1 MQSGQRRLPRF
12 TPLFSPVATA
22 CALLLLATPNA
33 RAQTAAEV
41 VPDKLETVVVSGIR
55 HGIETSVAAKRNS
68 DSILE
73 TVSAEDIGKLPDQS
87 IAESLARL
95 PGLAGQRVAGRAQVI
110 QIRGLSP
117 DFAGTLLNG
126 RQQVTTGD
134 NRSVEFDQFPSELIG
149 SATVYK
155 TPDASLVGQ
164 GLSGTIDLRTLR
176 PLSVSGRRVSLN
188 ARFEAN
194 SNKALNANTDVNGKR
209 FSAAY
214 VDQFADRTIGI
225 ALGFAHLDSPGQE
238 LHYKAW
244 GFTANDAT
252 RDIVTHPEWGGSPV
266 KGVPAGATF
275 LNGFEV
281 TATSRKQTR
290 DGVMGVFEFKPNDS
304 LHSTVDLYFSKFK
317 KNESMRGLM
326 GGIGDAWNG
335 VPNATYSGAP
345 HGATASVTGG
355 KLDGASAQYLGEA
368 LQRDPDHPKAL
379 WLQASLLHEQ
389 KHYAQAVEVWRHLA
403 SVLPADSSDSK
414 IIAANIA
421 EALRLSGNAD
431 ASPAVVTT
439 GTAQINGTIDIDPKL
454 RAKAGAG
461 QTLFVF
467 AKSVDSPG
475 PPLAVVRTTV
485 GQWPIKFS
493 LNDSQAMMPQR
504 KLSDFH
510 AVTVEARISANGQP
524 LAQPGDLH
532 GVTGTLD
539 PKSDKPVHVVIGEVI
554 G

>member
-1 MQSGQRRLPRF
+1 MIGAVVLLIGASLGMYRLWG
-12 TPLFSPVATA
+12 TPGAIS
-22 CALLLLATPNA
+22 
-33 RAQTAAEV
+33 
-41 VPDKLETVVVSGIR
+41 
-55 HGIETSVAAKRNS
+55 
-68 DSILE
+68 
-73 TVSAEDIGKLPDQS
+73 VSAKESALVSSMGQTG
-87 IAESLARL
+87 AESLDTSPSSR
-95 PGLAGQRVAGRAQVI
+95 AGNAKVG
-110 QIRGLSP
+110 
-117 DFAGTLLNG
+117 
-126 RQQVTTGD
+126 
-134 NRSVEFDQFPSELIG
+134 SVEEATEKLAKRLNSTGG
-149 SATVYK
+149 SAADWALLAQSYDFMGRSAEAAEARKHAGLPAAVS
-155 TPDASLVGQ
+155 PASG
-164 GLSGTIDLRTLR
+164 SAAA
-176 PLSVSGRRVSLN
+176 PPSAHRVSPEGTALL
-188 ARFEAN
+188 AQAEKSRIAHDYK
-194 SNKALNANTDVNGKR
+194 KAL
-209 FSAAY
+209 
-214 VDQFADRTIGI
+214 
-225 ALGFAHLDSPGQE
+225 
-238 LHYKAW
+238 
-244 GFTANDAT
+244 
-252 RDIVTHPEWGGSPV
+252 
-266 KGVPAGATF
+266 
-275 LNGFEV
+275 
-281 TATSRKQTR
+281 
-290 DGVMGVFEFKPNDS
+290 
-304 LHSTVDLYFSKFK
+304 DLYAKAVK
-317 KNESMRGLM
+317 LDALDA
-326 GGIGDAWNG
+326 DAWANY
-335 VPNATYSGAP
+335 AD
-345 HGATASVTGG
+345 ATASVTGG

-421 EALRLSGNAD
+421 EALRLSGNAG